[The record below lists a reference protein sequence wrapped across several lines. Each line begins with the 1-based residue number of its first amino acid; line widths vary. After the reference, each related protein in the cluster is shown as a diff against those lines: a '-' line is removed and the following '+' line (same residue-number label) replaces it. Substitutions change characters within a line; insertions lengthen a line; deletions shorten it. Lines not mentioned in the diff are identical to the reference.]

1 MNNHLIDNVEY
12 LILIAGRK
20 QKDALLSKICD
31 IDCRIVNTIYGK
43 GTVKC
48 SYLMDMLGFVPEEN
62 KVIIT
67 CILPKDKTDAIFKI
81 LLNEFDF
88 GRPNTGI
95 AFTLPILG
103 MAF

>member
-1 MNNHLIDNVEY
+1 MDNQLMDNVEY
-12 LILIAGRK
+12 LVLIAGRK

-31 IDCRIVNTIYGK
+31 IDCKIINTIYGK
-43 GTVKC
+43 GSVKC
-48 SYLMDMLGFVPEEN
+48 NYLMDMLGFVPEEN

-67 CILPKDKTDAIFKI
+67 CILRKDKIDAIFKM
-81 LLNEFDF
+81 LLNEFHF
-88 GRPNTGI
+88 GNPNTGI

>member
-1 MNNHLIDNVEY
+1 MNDHLIDNVEY

-20 QKDALLSKICD
+20 QKDKLLGRICD

-43 GTVKC
+43 GSVKC
-48 SYLMDMLGFVPEEN
+48 NSLMDMLGFVPEEN

-67 CILPKDKTDAIFKI
+67 CVLQKEKVDAIFKV

-88 GRPNTGI
+88 GHPNTGI

>member
-1 MNNHLIDNVEY
+1 MDNQLMDNVEY
-12 LILIAGRK
+12 LVLIAGRK

-31 IDCRIVNTIYGK
+31 IDCKIINTIYGK
-43 GTVKC
+43 GSVKC

-67 CILPKDKTDAIFKI
+67 CILRKDKIDAIFKM
-81 LLNEFDF
+81 LLNEFHF
-88 GRPNTGI
+88 GCPNTGI